1 MMSAAQAQMMDQK
14 AMGNGN
20 EVGNQHHMNH
30 GGDENEAMM
39 EEMGGDAE
47 ESRENYYEQMV

>member
-1 MMSAAQAQMMDQK
+1 MMDQK

-47 ESRENYYEQMV
+47 ENRENYYEQMV